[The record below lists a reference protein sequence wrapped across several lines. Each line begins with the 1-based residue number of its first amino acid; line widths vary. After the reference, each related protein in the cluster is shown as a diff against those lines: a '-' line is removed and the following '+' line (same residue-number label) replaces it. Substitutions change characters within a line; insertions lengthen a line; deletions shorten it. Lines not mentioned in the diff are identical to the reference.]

1 MYLGDLMTVNAN
13 LAGVPAL
20 VVPTP
25 STDADDSETMPV
37 GLQLIGRMFGEM
49 ELFRIGHAFQN
60 L

>member
-25 STDADDSETMPV
+25 PTGDDSETMPV
-37 GLQLIGRMFGEM
+37 GLQLIGRMFGES